1 MCKNCKKSFV
11 AHFII
16 IDAEDEEN
24 PIDITETYIS
34 ELTNINIQFEH
45 KYSPHFDKA
54 ANKKKY
60 EKIEYMS
67 TEQIM
72 FNIQKNNKLYQSQT
86 NDGKSNKYSVDK
98 KLFISNKILKKL
110 YPNLYYNLLLLF
122 SDNKIRVSNKD
133 DRILVFNIDEFII
146 DIKKRIKGEIN
157 TEDNYFILNE
167 TQIRPK
173 DESLEMIR
181 KKKILLENI
190 NKVHKI
196 DLTVLKDEKKYD
208 KFQKE
213 SQSILVKS
221 QKMLLSL
228 TNSNSQNLSKY
239 LSKDQILYNTNNLID
254 MNSSVNSSNFFTKKS
269 SNFDINSLNNFN
281 RSKTREL
288 ILSHQTSK
296 GEIEFNNF
304 HMTDRNSLNNNEQIP
319 VNNTNYNFFKQS
331 SIGTYTDSQH
341 LNNTSGKRSSS
352 IFGIDKPNLI
362 IPIDYDNVPGKS
374 RKGSRKSIQK
384 YKDIFLKN
392 AK

>member
-1 MCKNCKKSFV
+1 
-11 AHFII
+11 
-16 IDAEDEEN
+16 
-24 PIDITETYIS
+24 
-34 ELTNINIQFEH
+34 
-45 KYSPHFDKA
+45 
-54 ANKKKY
+54 
-60 EKIEYMS
+60 
-67 TEQIM
+67 
-72 FNIQKNNKLYQSQT
+72 
-86 NDGKSNKYSVDK
+86 
-98 KLFISNKILKKL
+98 
-110 YPNLYYNLLLLF
+110 
-122 SDNKIRVSNKD
+122 
-133 DRILVFNIDEFII
+133 
-146 DIKKRIKGEIN
+146 
-157 TEDNYFILNE
+157 
-167 TQIRPK
+167 
-173 DESLEMIR
+173 
-181 KKKILLENI
+181 
-190 NKVHKI
+190 
-196 DLTVLKDEKKYD
+196 
-208 KFQKE
+208 
-213 SQSILVKS
+213 
-221 QKMLLSL
+221 
-228 TNSNSQNLSKY
+228 
-239 LSKDQILYNTNNLID
+239 

-341 LNNTSGKRSSS
+341 LNNASGKRSSS